1 MRILHFLSSARNEVG
16 GPARAVIDLCA
27 CLADR
32 GHDVTLATCY
42 GADLPEEWGQGK
54 ITIPKL
60 IQLPPPTLAGRAYWR
75 AFSGP
80 LGDLVADQDL
90 IHVHGMWDLVNVQL
104 SAIARRKRIPYVIS
118 IRGMLDDWSMAQ
130 GRIRKRIYMSLI
142 GDRWLRGAR
151 TIHLTARAELDQA
164 AAWFPRSKGQVI
176 PNLLDLRPFAN
187 LPGAEQARQ
196 AFPSADG
203 RRRLLFLS
211 RLHPK
216 KGLEILLEALKIL
229 KDRGTNVYALVAGN
243 GDPSYVETLKGLA
256 LSLGLNND
264 EYRFV
269 GPVTG
274 DLKLSLYESADV
286 FVLPTRQENFGF
298 VFIEALACGL
308 PVITTTGVDI
318 WPELESSG
326 GALITDGVAGP
337 LADTIDSLLA
347 QPDELRRMGVAGR
360 TWVFQHMN
368 PSRIVAMFES
378 MYQHSDQT

>member
-1 MRILHFLSSARNEVG
+1 
-16 GPARAVIDLCA
+16 
-27 CLADR
+27 
-32 GHDVTLATCY
+32 
-42 GADLPEEWGQGK
+42 
-54 ITIPKL
+54 
-60 IQLPPPTLAGRAYWR
+60 
-75 AFSGP
+75 
-80 LGDLVADQDL
+80 
-90 IHVHGMWDLVNVQL
+90 MWELVNVQL
-104 SAIARRKRIPYVIS
+104 TAIATKKRIPYVIS
-118 IRGMLDDWSMAQ
+118 IRGMLDDWSMNQAK
-130 GRIRKRIYMSLI
+130 IRKRIYMNLI

-151 TIHLTARAELDQA
+151 TIHLTAQAELEQA
-164 AAWFPRSKGQVI
+164 VAWFPRSKGRVI

-187 LPGAEQARQ
+187 LPGAEQARR
-196 AFPSADG
+196 AFPSGQG
-203 RRRLLFLS
+203 RRRILFLS

-229 KDRGTNVYALVAGN
+229 KDRDIKVYALIAGN
-243 GDPSYVETLKGLA
+243 GDPSYVESLKELA

-308 PVITTTGVDI
+308 PVITTAGVDI

-326 GALITDGVAGP
+326 GAIITDRAAGP
-337 LADTIDSLLA
+337 LADTISSLST
-347 QPDELRRMGVAGR
+347 QPDELRRKGVAGR
-360 TWVFQHMN
+360 KWVFEHMN

-378 MYQHSDQT
+378 IYQIPDQT